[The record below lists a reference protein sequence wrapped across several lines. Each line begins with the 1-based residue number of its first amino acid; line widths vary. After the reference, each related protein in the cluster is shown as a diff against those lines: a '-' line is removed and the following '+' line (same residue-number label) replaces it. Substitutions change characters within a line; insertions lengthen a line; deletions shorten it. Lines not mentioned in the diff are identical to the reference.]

1 MTKNESGNFFITS
14 QSVYKII
21 NTFTINNFEDI
32 SITKINIFQEKNTEA
47 FMLEI
52 HIKQLSKSKND
63 DNNLK
68 NINNFQKSLSEHLS
82 VIFNTIKIESIC
94 IVL

>member
-63 DNNLK
+63 DDNLK
-68 NINNFQKSLSEHLS
+68 NVDNFQKSLSEYLL

-94 IVL
+94 VVL